1 MTREELKKLRI
12 KQLLW
17 LNGALIISVII
28 YVSLLNTNI
37 SMDAIQFGLG
47 LFLLLIGITSVVT
60 KRELLYLL
68 PSMKKLMEY
77 EKEKLGDEWKRSR
90 LTGGF
95 MQIGLGLFFILL
107 NMPPFSSEPFL
118 SSRTFILFIIGLSVV
133 FTIVINLCV
142 IAGYRKLDRKTTEEL
157 KGFTFKNILIGL
169 IIGAAIVPVIMVG
182 VLVII

>member
-1 MTREELKKLRI
+1 MTREELKKIRI

-17 LNGALIISVII
+17 INGALIISFII
-28 YVSLLNTNI
+28 YVSLLTTNI

-47 LFLLLIGITSVVT
+47 LFLLLTGISAIVI

-68 PSMKKLMEY
+68 PSMKKLMDY
-77 EKEKLGDEWKRSR
+77 EKEKLGEEWKRSR

-118 SSRTFILFIIGLSVV
+118 SSRTFILFIIGLSILVTVV
-133 FTIVINLCV
+133 VNLSV

-157 KGFTFKNILIGL
+157 KGFTFKNL
-169 IIGAAIVPVIMVG
+169 IIGLLIGIAIVPIVMIG
-182 VLVII
+182 VLVIS